1 MVLQS
6 RLLNSHCYAPAS
18 AEAIC
23 LVTSESDVLSDP
35 SPPDFGRDVAYYCTK
50 QVCSTA
56 ACTVSC
62 KRVSCLSPGW
72 YLLRLSAAPRHSA
85 SATTRTS
92 RARLGPRTASAR
104 VKILRRPGQPRCL
117 TSDRLR
123 CCAVPA
129 RRTATRSDGHELGA
143 GLHRSRASART
154 RVVCAPTCAPTS
166 RSRARLGRWMESA
179 PRLPPI

>member
-1 MVLQS
+1 MIGIAVPTVELALLCTCFRRGDLSCDLGIKGS
-6 RLLNSHCYAPAS
+6 RIRARRTSV
-18 AEAIC
+18 
-23 LVTSESDVLSDP
+23 VTWLT
-35 SPPDFGRDVAYYCTK
+35 TK

-56 ACTVSC
+56 ACTASC

-92 RARLGPRTASAR
+92 RARLGPRRASAR

-143 GLHRSRASART
+143 ELHRSRASART